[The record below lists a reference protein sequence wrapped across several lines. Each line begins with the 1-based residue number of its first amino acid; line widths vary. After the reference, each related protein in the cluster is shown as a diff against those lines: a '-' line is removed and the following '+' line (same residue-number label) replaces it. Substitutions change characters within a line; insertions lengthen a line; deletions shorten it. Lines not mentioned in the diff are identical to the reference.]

1 MEYEVYTALLAKYA
15 DKIVEKDDK
24 YLCFSIDV
32 RGEII
37 DIWSRQIGP
46 RFIRQPSC
54 FVDVE
59 TLRKGAVRTPDRH
72 MYSETVIED
81 VLRDV
86 YAAIEFLLRGPRV

>member
-72 MYSETVIED
+72 MYSDTVIED

-86 YAAIEFLLRGPRV
+86 EKALSWLLKVPWI